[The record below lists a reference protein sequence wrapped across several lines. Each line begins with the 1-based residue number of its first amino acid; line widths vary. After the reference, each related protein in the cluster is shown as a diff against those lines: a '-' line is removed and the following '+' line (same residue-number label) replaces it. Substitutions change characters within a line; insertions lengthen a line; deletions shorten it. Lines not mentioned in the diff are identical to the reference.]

1 MGVNVG
7 AKELKPL
14 FEPKSVAVVGA
25 SREPWKT
32 GHIIL
37 KNIIEAGYKGK
48 IYPVNPKANEILG
61 LKTYPK
67 ITAIPDDVDL
77 VVVVVPAR
85 FVPSVMEDAGIKGVK
100 AAVIISG
107 GFAETGPEGAKL
119 QEEVKKVARKYGIR
133 FLGPNCQGVNNPHM
147 GLCASWPLIKKAG
160 PLAIV
165 SQSGT
170 VAATFEIWAEREGV
184 GISKMVAL
192 GNRAD
197 INEIDVLEYLG
208 EDPNTKAIGMYIESV
223 SDGRRFLEVASEV
236 TRKKPVVILK
246 GGRTEAGARAVAS
259 HTGSLAGSYAI
270 YLAAFK
276 KVGVLPVDSIE
287 ELYDVTK
294 GLALLPQP
302 KGNKILI
309 VTSSGGSGIIATD
322 YSEMLGLNVT
332 SLTNKI
338 AATLRERLPSYCIVK
353 NPLDLTGDA
362 TADRYDTVLREVV
375 NDPNVDIVLTIFGD
389 PIPKAN
395 EVIEK
400 YFRLG
405 KTIVPVY
412 LGGGDVEEVEKE
424 LMHSKGIPVFPT
436 PERGIRVI
444 KALYEYMSYLARVKG
459 K

>member
-1 MGVNVG
+1 VG

>member
-1 MGVNVG
+1 MG